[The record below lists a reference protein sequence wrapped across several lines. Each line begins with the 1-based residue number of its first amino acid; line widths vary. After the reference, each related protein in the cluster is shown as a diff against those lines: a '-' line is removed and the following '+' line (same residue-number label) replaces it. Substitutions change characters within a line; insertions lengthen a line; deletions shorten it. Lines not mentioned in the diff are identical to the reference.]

1 MKEEKFNCNCVTKLS
16 FHSGVEAVS
25 FATPASWTFGLNVVK
40 TKTTQVHEAHG
51 SHDDDQKGRKITQ
64 QPVFYTQHFLS
75 LDDFARYKADRKSGC
90 SWNCP
95 ANKRWLERNALFT
108 W

>member
-75 LDDFARYKADRKSGC
+75 LDDFARYKADRKSEC
-90 SWNCP
+90 S
-95 ANKRWLERNALFT
+95 
-108 W
+108 